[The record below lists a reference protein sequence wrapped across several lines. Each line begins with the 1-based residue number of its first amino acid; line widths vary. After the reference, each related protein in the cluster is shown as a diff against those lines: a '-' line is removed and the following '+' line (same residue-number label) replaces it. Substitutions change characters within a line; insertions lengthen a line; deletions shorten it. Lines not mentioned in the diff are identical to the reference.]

1 MPRKYLKGRLKLPRD
16 AAFWAKLEKVWLEEG
31 LKTRQLAERFDLSYA
46 TVYNWLK
53 AKHGTVKSPK
63 KRYD

>member
-1 MPRKYLKGRLKLPRD
+1 MSCKHLKGRLKLPRD

-31 LKTRQLAERFDLSYA
+31 LRARQLAERFDLSYT

-53 AKHGTVKSPK
+53 AKHGTAKSPK

>member
-1 MPRKYLKGRLKLPRD
+1 MSRNYLRSRLPSLRD

-31 LKTRQLAERFDLSYA
+31 LRTRQLAERFDLSYA

-53 AKHGTVKSPK
+53 AKHGTAKSLK